1 MIKLLHLGIPTEKK
15 VAGKVYNYVEAIKL
29 HVTNP
34 DADEFKLQY
43 VWAEPDSPLP
53 EIVRQKNHL
62 SIGVE
67 SIEDVLS
74 SFDQVAFPPHAI
86 NDKLRICFALKDDVL
101 FELMEFHE

>member
-1 MIKLLHLGIPTEKK
+1 MIKILHLGIPTEKK
-15 VAGKVYNYVEAIKL
+15 MAGKEYTYVEAIKL

-34 DADEFKLQY
+34 DSDEFKLQY

-67 SIEDVLS
+67 SIEDVLCR
-74 SFDQVAFPPHAI
+74 FDHVTFPPQAI
-86 NDKLRICFALKDDVL
+86 NDKLRICFAVKDDVL
-101 FELMEFHE
+101 FELMEFLE